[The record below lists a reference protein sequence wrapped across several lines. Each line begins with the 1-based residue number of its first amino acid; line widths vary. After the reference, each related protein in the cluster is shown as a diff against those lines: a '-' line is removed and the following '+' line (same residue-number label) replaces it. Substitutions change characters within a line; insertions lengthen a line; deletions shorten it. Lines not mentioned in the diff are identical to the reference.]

1 MNYREEAYLMHYG
14 IPGMKWGK
22 RMAKGAISYAKAAGG
37 SAIRKVKHP
46 LISDEEFTKDMSKQK
61 LPTMLRRTLVGST
74 TKEMNRVN
82 KRIDAAV
89 KEKAAQRKK
98 ENVKNLSD
106 EELRKRINRIQMEK
120 QYSELSSSKLGRG
133 KRVVSKILENSIKTA
148 VSAIVVSQTTKVI
161 KSTLGL

>member
-22 RMAKGAISYAKAAGG
+22 RAAKGAVNYAKAAGG
-37 SAIRKVKHP
+37 NVIRKAKHP
-46 LISDEEFTKDMSKQK
+46 FISDEEYTKDMSKQK
-61 LPTMLRRTLVGST
+61 FPTMVRRAFIGST
-74 TKEMNRVN
+74 TKELNRVN
-82 KRIDAAV
+82 KKIDAAV
-89 KEKAAQRKK
+89 KAKAEQRKK